1 MTSQPRVCVGAHIHT
16 TSSAK
21 GSCKGTGRTGCFCG
35 LWSPAPCVQVMELT
49 LLQDFR
55 NVTQVMTRKSLPH
68 KIQQPCFFPS
78 HFWGEKTDLEIR
90 QEQLAQQYEAQG
102 GVRYL
107 QRDLEPAELMPQA
120 VFVKDSVM
128 FLSPLIHPVASCGSD
143 WVQPFS
149 WLVCHGCGLVT
160 TLQGAMYCCHL

>member
-1 MTSQPRVCVGAHIHT
+1 MHRQNGLFLRSVVPRAV
-16 TSSAK
+16 
-21 GSCKGTGRTGCFCG
+21 RTGDGTDF
-35 LWSPAPCVQVMELT
+35 APRLQKCDPSDDEEELASQDSTT
-49 LLQDFR
+49 L
-55 NVTQVMTRKSLPH
+55 
-68 KIQQPCFFPS
+68 FFPS
-78 HFWGEKTDLEIR
+78 HFWGEKTHLEIR

-128 FLSPLIHPVASCGSD
+128 FLSSLIHPVASCESD

-160 TLQGAMYCCHL
+160 TLQGAVYCCHL